1 MPDEGQRTR
10 FPFNSV
16 TRDSIRSLVTRVEVV
31 PRGIDIK
38 AARLVASGPFLSDK
52 GKYSPLTDR
61 EPSDA
66 VVQPVRS
73 IKKSCVRRDH
83 NLRRKIG
90 AFEVLRQS

>member
-1 MPDEGQRTR
+1 MPDEGQRAR
-10 FPFNSV
+10 LPVNSV
-16 TRDSIRSLVTRVEVV
+16 TRDAIRSLVTSVEAV

-38 AARLVASGPFLSDK
+38 AARIVTSGPFLSDK
-52 GKYSPLTDR
+52 GKYSALTDR

-66 VVQPVRS
+66 VVQPVRG

-90 AFEVLRQS
+90 NRTPVIS